1 REERPDLDAAYMA
14 AVQAMIGSGGWPL
27 TVFLTPQLRP
37 FYGGTYF
44 PHDRFLKTIQAVAEQ
59 FQNARQK
66 LESQAALVAAHIAEA
81 APNVASPALDDAAV
95 QAQVRVALEA
105 MDTKWGGFRGQTKFP
120 TPIRWTFLLD
130 AYRKWGQP
138 DVARALR
145 RTLDA
150 MAEGGLHDAIGGGF
164 FRYATE
170 PTWAIPHFEK
180 MLYDNAQLA
189 SLYLQA
195 AAVFGEP
202 RYRAIGLDTLDF
214 LLQEML
220 TPEQAFGASF
230 DADAAGREG
239 TTYLFTLADFTSLFA
254 QSACRDAARLLGVTD
269 KPNFAG
275 ASVPA
280 LQLSTPADAALWN
293 RCRAPLLEARRK
305 RPQPAF
311 DAKLVTA
318 WNGLAIAALAR
329 GYRAS
334 GQMRYREAAEHAAS
348 AIWRLAHDES
358 GALTRSARGNGTAA
372 PAILDDYAFLA
383 SGYAELFQANA
394 DLEALQHALELV
406 RQANAHFKDPKGG
419 WFLSDDSTAAPLGR
433 RSETYD
439 GVEPTGAAVLIAD
452 LRTLGTLT
460 GDEALLEAADA
471 ALSSYAAAMRQHGT
485 DMAGFLD
492 AALLALGPYRDV
504 VIVGSGDALPRAY
517 DRLLPSFASAVV
529 LPSSARAR
537 ELESALPTL
546 DGKHD
551 EGGRAL
557 AYVCERGT
565 CQAPTSDPATFERE
579 LRAGWLH

>member
-1 REERPDLDAAYMA
+1 MA
-14 AVQAMIGSGGWPL
+14 DGG
-27 TVFLTPQLRP
+27 V
-37 FYGGTYF
+37 
-44 PHDRFLKTIQAVAEQ
+44 
-59 FQNARQK
+59 
-66 LESQAALVAAHIAEA
+66 
-81 APNVASPALDDAAV
+81 
-95 QAQVRVALEA
+95 
-105 MDTKWGGFRGQTKFP
+105 
-120 TPIRWTFLLD
+120 
-130 AYRKWGQP
+130 
-138 DVARALR
+138 
-145 RTLDA
+145 
-150 MAEGGLHDAIGGGF
+150 HDAIGGGF

-195 AAVFGEP
+195 AAVFGEA
-202 RYRAIGLDTLDF
+202 RYRAIGLDTLEF
-214 LLQEML
+214 LLQDML
-220 TPEQAFGASF
+220 TPEQAFGASL

-239 TTYLFTLADFTSLFA
+239 STYLFTPADFTRLFA
-254 QSACRDAARLLGVTD
+254 QSECREVARLLGVTD
-269 KPNFAG
+269 EPNFAG

-280 LQLSTPADAALWN
+280 LHLSTPADAALWK
-293 RCRAPLLEARRK
+293 RCRAPLREARRQ

-334 GQMRYREAAEHAAS
+334 GQTRYREAAEHAAN
-348 AIWRLAHDES
+348 AIWNLAHDES
-358 GALTRSARGNGTAA
+358 GALTRTARGNGSAA

-394 DLEALQHALELV
+394 NPDALQHALELV

-419 WFLSDDSTAAPLGR
+419 WFLSDDSTPAPLGR

-439 GVEPTGAAVLIAD
+439 GVEPTGAALLIAD

-460 GDEALLEAADA
+460 GDEELLDAADS
-471 ALSSYAAAMRQHGT
+471 ALSSYAAAMREHGT
-485 DMAGFLD
+485 DMAAFLD
-492 AALLALGPYRDV
+492 AALLALGPYREV
-504 VIVGSGDALPRAY
+504 VIIGSGDALPRAY

-529 LPSSARAR
+529 LPSSARAH

-546 DGKHD
+546 SGKHD
-551 EGGRAL
+551 ADGRAL

-565 CQAPTSDPATFERE
+565 CQAPTADPAAFEQE